1 MQAVSPQRKWNLGE
15 AHMPGFP
22 FCGKRG
28 APLTKAELVL
38 RQVAAHP
45 RLTARQAR
53 IVVWTFFNQITAA
66 LCRGDRTDLR
76 GFGSF
81 GARRT
86 RARDGRNPHR

>member
-1 MQAVSPQRKWNLGE
+1 MVATQE
-15 AHMPGFP
+15 APIT
-22 FCGKRG
+22 R
-28 APLTKAELVL
+28 AELVS
-38 RQVAAHP
+38 
-45 RLTARQAR
+45 RLIEAQPHLTKRQAR
-53 IVVWTFFNQITAA
+53 IVVWTVFNEIAA